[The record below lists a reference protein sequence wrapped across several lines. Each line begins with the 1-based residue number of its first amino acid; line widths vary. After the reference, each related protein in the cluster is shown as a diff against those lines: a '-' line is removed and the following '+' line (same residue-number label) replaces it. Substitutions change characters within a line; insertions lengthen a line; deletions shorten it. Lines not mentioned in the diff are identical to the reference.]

1 MATGKYKKKN
11 RGANDV
17 NTRGVVHNI
26 VVPMGNDSDP
36 NESHV
41 SWAVFFA
48 VLVVCL
54 VLVVCIPALAIM
66 YGDMSNA
73 TAMAMEETRKM
84 RELRAKIML
93 QMQGEQ

>member
-11 RGANDV
+11 RGADDV
-17 NTRGVVHNI
+17 NTRGAIHNI

-48 VLVVCL
+48 VIVVCL

-84 RELRAKIML
+84 RELRIKMML
-93 QMQGEQ
+93 EVQDR

>member
-11 RGANDV
+11 RGADDV
-17 NTRGVVHNI
+17 NTRGRVHNI
-26 VVPMGNDSDP
+26 LVPMGNDSDP

-41 SWAVFFA
+41 SWAIFFA

-54 VLVVCIPALAIM
+54 VLIVGIPALAIM

-73 TAMAMEETRKM
+73 TTKAMEEVKKM
-84 RELRAKIML
+84 RELRAKILME
-93 QMQGEQ
+93 MQGK

>member
-26 VVPMGNDSDP
+26 VVPMGNDSDKD
-36 NESHV
+36 ESHV

-48 VLVVCL
+48 VIVVCL
-54 VLVVCIPALAIM
+54 VLVVAIPALAIM
-66 YGDMSNA
+66 YGDMANA
-73 TAMAMEETRKM
+73 TAMAMEETKKM
-84 RELRAKIML
+84 RELREKIML
-93 QMQGEQ
+93 QMQGE

>member
-11 RGANDV
+11 RGADDV
-17 NTRGVVHNI
+17 NTRGAIHNI

-48 VLVVCL
+48 VIVVCL

-73 TAMAMEETRKM
+73 TAMAMEETKKM
-84 RELRAKIML
+84 RELRAKILL
-93 QMQGEQ
+93 QMQGE

>member
-1 MATGKYKKKN
+1 MATGLYKKKN

-17 NTRGVVHNI
+17 GNRGSVHNI
-26 VVPMGNDSDP
+26 VVPMGDDSNKD
-36 NESHV
+36 ELHI

-48 VLVVCL
+48 ITVVCL
-54 VLVVCIPALAIM
+54 VLVIAIPALAIM

-73 TAMAMEETRKM
+73 TNMAMQEIKKM

-93 QMQGEQ
+93 QMQGE

>member
-17 NTRGVVHNI
+17 NSSGAIHNI
-26 VVPMGNDSDP
+26 LVSMGNDSDP

-41 SWAVFFA
+41 SWAIFFA
-48 VLVVCL
+48 VIVVCL

-73 TAMAMEETRKM
+73 TAMAMEETKKM

-93 QMQGEQ
+93 QMQGE

>member
-17 NTRGVVHNI
+17 NTRGHVHNI
-26 VVPMGNDSDP
+26 LVPMGNDSDP

-41 SWAVFFA
+41 SWAIFFA
-48 VLVVCL
+48 ILVVCL
-54 VLVVCIPALAIM
+54 VLVVGIPALAIM

-73 TAMAMEETRKM
+73 TTKAMEEVKKM
-84 RELRAKIML
+84 RELRAKIL
-93 QMQGEQ
+93 LDMQGE

>member
-17 NTRGVVHNI
+17 SNRGAVHNI

-48 VLVVCL
+48 IIVVCL
-54 VLVVCIPALAIM
+54 VLVVAIPALAIM

-73 TAMAMEETRKM
+73 TAMAMEETKKM
-84 RELRAKIML
+84 RELRIKMML
-93 QMQGEQ
+93 EVQER